1 MNAGGLADVGSN
13 AMDIQCSIHK
23 LGARMKLLG
32 RSDRALP
39 IAQVPDSD
47 LVGLPNLTLYWIEEL
62 SVSLVKDDAAINT
75 IARTWRP
82 ED

>member
-1 MNAGGLADVGSN
+1 M
-13 AMDIQCSIHK
+13 C
-23 LGARMKLLG
+23 
-32 RSDRALP
+32 P
-39 IAQVPDSD
+39 IAQVPDGT